1 MAYLDDELAAE
12 ERRELELHLLDC
24 AACRDHVDAERK
36 SRVALR
42 ARLAAPPAPA
52 LLRARIERSLDAA
65 DKTAAGVRRTA
76 LSRWILPG
84 AGVAAAAAA
93 LVVFVAMPPA
103 IEQPAAS
110 TKGALAAEAVREQA
124 QPRPLEVHGADT
136 RMWLARNV
144 RPGVEVPRFDD
155 GGGIREVGARRVR
168 IAGHE
173 GAQVF
178 YQLPFGPTSFEL
190 QAYVFADV
198 DPESLS
204 GSMRVAVESGHMW
217 VTELDRAARTDLG
230 GHLRRRVA
238 DGLPLHAGDGSR
250 PRGEPS
256 SRRAHH
262 QRGAELPARMSSL
275 GNQRLRRRRAGLR
288 PTPNMQ
294 PIDRRSRIDRRSGGS
309 GRSLRPP
316 NPPPRRHFVAARGS
330 HRPSCG

>member
-1 MAYLDDELAAE
+1 MTASLCDTIDTLAMVFLDDELDAA
-12 ERRELELHLLDC
+12 ERRELELHLHDC
-24 AACRDHVDAERK
+24 AACREHVAAERK

-103 IEQPAAS
+103 TEPPAAP

-124 QPRPLEVHGADT
+124 HARPLEVHGPDT

-217 VTELDRAARTDLG
+217 VTELTGPRGRTSVVTYVDVYRNGYMFMSNALSPQALLDVVVETDLI
-230 GHLRRRVA
+230 
-238 DGLPLHAGDGSR
+238 
-250 PRGEPS
+250 
-256 SRRAHH
+256 RRA
-262 QRGAELPARMSSL
+262 RARI
-275 GNQRLRRRRAGLR
+275 R
-288 PTPNMQ
+288 
-294 PIDRRSRIDRRSGGS
+294 
-309 GRSLRPP
+309 
-316 NPPPRRHFVAARGS
+316 
-330 HRPSCG
+330 